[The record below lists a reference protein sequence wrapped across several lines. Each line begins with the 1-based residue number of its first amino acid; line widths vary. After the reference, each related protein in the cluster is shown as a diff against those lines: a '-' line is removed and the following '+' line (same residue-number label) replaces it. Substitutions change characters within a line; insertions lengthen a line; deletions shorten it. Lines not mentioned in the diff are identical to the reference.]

1 MNLLVTGAFSWTR
14 DELAELKSLG
24 HNVVFMQHEK
34 DKLPCKADWV
44 EGIIG
49 NGIFLTHPIESFTS
63 LKYIQLTSAGYDRVP
78 MEYIKKHHIQIFNAR
93 GVYSIPMAEFV
104 LTSVL
109 DLYKRNRYFRENQK
123 KRLWDK
129 CRNIKELYGKNVCII
144 GCGSVGTECAKRF
157 KAFECRVIGIDLAPF
172 SSQYY
177 DKIED
182 LEKLNNVIE
191 ISDIVV
197 LTLPLTGQT
206 KYLIDATRLSKL
218 KNGTIIVN
226 VARGAIIDTKSL
238 IEELKNGRV
247 SAVLDVFEM
256 EPLDSHNLLWD
267 FENVIIT
274 PHNSF
279 VGEGNHE
286 RMINIIYNNLEV
298 NNESISDFTQK

>member
-93 GVYSIPMAEFV
+93 GVYSIPMAEFAVWGV
-104 LTSVL
+104 LS
-109 DLYKRNRYFRENQK
+109 LYKKSHFFVKNQAEKQWVKNRD
-123 KRLWDK
+123 LL
-129 CRNIKELYGKNVCII
+129 ELFNKTICII

-157 KAFECRVIGIDLAPF
+157 QSFGCKVIGVDINPYKSTDFENIFP
-172 SSQYY
+172 
-177 DKIED
+177 IED
-182 LEKLNNVIE
+182 LNSVLSK
-191 ISDIVV
+191 SDIVV
-197 LTLPLTGQT
+197 LTVPLTRKT
-206 KYLIDATRLSKL
+206 FHLLDDERFSHL
-218 KNGTIIVN
+218 KKGTIIVN
-226 VARGAIIDTKSL
+226 ISRGAL
-238 IEELKNGRV
+238 IKTETLLAALKNQLMG
-247 SAVLDVFEM
+247 AVLDVFEE
-256 EPLDSHNLLWD
+256 EPLDSNSPIWNM
-267 FENVIIT
+267 ENVILT

-279 VGEGNHE
+279 VGDGNHQ
-286 RMINIIYNNLEV
+286 RLWATIQKNLR
-298 NNESISDFTQK
+298 NYKKN

>member
-123 KRLWDK
+123 KGFGINVVIL
-129 CRNIKELYGKNVCII
+129 RN
-144 GCGSVGTECAKRF
+144 STEKTSASLVAGVLGQNAQK
-157 KAFECRVIGIDLAPF
+157 DLRP
-172 SSQYY
+172 
-177 DKIED
+177 
-182 LEKLNNVIE
+182 LNAE
-191 ISDIVV
+191 
-197 LTLPLTGQT
+197 
-206 KYLIDATRLSKL
+206 
-218 KNGTIIVN
+218 
-226 VARGAIIDTKSL
+226 
-238 IEELKNGRV
+238 
-247 SAVLDVFEM
+247 
-256 EPLDSHNLLWD
+256 
-267 FENVIIT
+267 
-274 PHNSF
+274 
-279 VGEGNHE
+279 
-286 RMINIIYNNLEV
+286 
-298 NNESISDFTQK
+298 

>member
-1 MNLLVTGAFSWTR
+1 M
-14 DELAELKSLG
+14 
-24 HNVVFMQHEK
+24 
-34 DKLPCKADWV
+34 
-44 EGIIG
+44 
-49 NGIFLTHPIESFTS
+49 
-63 LKYIQLTSAGYDRVP
+63 
-78 MEYIKKHHIQIFNAR
+78 
-93 GVYSIPMAEFV
+93 
-104 LTSVL
+104 
-109 DLYKRNRYFRENQK
+109 
-123 KRLWDK
+123 
-129 CRNIKELYGKNVCII
+129 
-144 GCGSVGTECAKRF
+144 
-157 KAFECRVIGIDLAPF
+157 APF